1 MNIQFAGLSGLFR
14 QASPQ
19 LDKALS
25 ASAEAGDV
33 VALMDA
39 VPNLEGDTLSLSG
52 KGKKGPGVAEYVPPA
67 PTKNSY
73 NPNGYL

>member
-1 MNIQFAGLSGLFR
+1 MNIQFSGLSGLFR

-25 ASAEAGDV
+25 ASDEVGNV
-33 VALMDA
+33 VAMMDA
-39 VPNLEGDTLSLSG
+39 VPSLEGDTLSLSG
-52 KGKKGPGVAEYVPPA
+52 RGKKGPAAEYVPPA